1 MSFDWRR
8 AARRARAVAPPAL
21 DRVRLCLAAPYT
33 LDTVEQHRIRVVIVA
48 SLTKATESC

>member
-8 AARRARAVAPPAL
+8 AARRARAVAPLAWI
-21 DRVRLCLAAPYT
+21 VSGLCLAAPYT
-33 LDTVEQHRIRVVIVA
+33 LDTAEQHRIRVVIVA